1 MDTILEYLVKSS
13 ISLLVFYLFF
23 WILNRKSTHFML
35 NRLVLLFGLVSSLIL
50 PCIHINVDPEVI
62 PAAIPVTSIDFSKL
76 VNQAET
82 SQPGWGMHEIILL
95 IYTTGIAFTL
105 ARLVYQAIRIRQLYK
120 KSAKETL
127 QELTLVCTDH
137 PITPFAYFKKI
148 FIHKTGDDQYAV
160 EQILAHEKS
169 HIMQLHYVDLLLVE
183 LIAVVQWFNPVVWLY
198 EAALKEV
205 HEYLADET
213 VLKQG
218 YKKGEYQVL
227 LINQAVGGPIFTISH
242 HFNKSLIKK
251 RILMMTKIKTPRL
264 AQLKVLF
271 LLPLTACLL
280 MAFSN
285 PENIVKP
292 VFQSAKQLAAGLN
305 AATQQQQAANPDT
318 ITVTVKTSGNTKQ
331 AGSKNDTIIEKTEKI
346 KAIVIVDG
354 VEKPDFN
361 DKDINPETIET
372 INVYKGDKAT
382 ELYGEKGKNGV
393 VVVSTKKIV
402 KQSGS
407 DKTEITVNT
416 TESNFDKAYV
426 VVDGVHD
433 PDFIKNNKN
442 PENIESID
450 ILKGESATALYG
462 EKGKNGVIIITL
474 KKKK

>member
-1 MDTILEYLVKSS
+1 
-13 ISLLVFYLFF
+13 
-23 WILNRKSTHFML
+23 
-35 NRLVLLFGLVSSLIL
+35 
-50 PCIHINVDPEVI
+50 
-62 PAAIPVTSIDFSKL
+62 
-76 VNQAET
+76 
-82 SQPGWGMHEIILL
+82 
-95 IYTTGIAFTL
+95 
-105 ARLVYQAIRIRQLYK
+105 
-120 KSAKETL
+120 
-127 QELTLVCTDH
+127 
-137 PITPFAYFKKI
+137 
-148 FIHKTGDDQYAV
+148 
-160 EQILAHEKS
+160 
-169 HIMQLHYVDLLLVE
+169 
-183 LIAVVQWFNPVVWLY
+183 
-198 EAALKEV
+198 
-205 HEYLADET
+205 
-213 VLKQG
+213 
-218 YKKGEYQVL
+218 
-227 LINQAVGGPIFTISH
+227 
-242 HFNKSLIKK
+242 
-251 RILMMTKIKTPRL
+251 
-264 AQLKVLF
+264 
-271 LLPLTACLL
+271 

-354 VEKPDFN
+354 VEKTDFN

-382 ELYGEKGKNGV
+382 ELYGDKGKNGV

-407 DKTEITVNT
+407 DKTEIIINSS
-416 TESNFDKAYV
+416 ESNLDKAYV

>member
-1 MDTILEYLVKSS
+1 MDTILEYLLKSG

-23 WILNRKSTHFML
+23 WFLNRKSTHFML
-35 NRLVLLFGLVSSLIL
+35 NRIVLLFGLISSLIL
-50 PCIHINVDPEVI
+50 PFIHINLNPEVI
-62 PAAIPVTSIDFSKL
+62 PAGIPVSSIDFSKL
-76 VNQAET
+76 VTQTKA
-82 SQPGWGMHEIILL
+82 SQPGWGMQEIILL
-95 IYTTGIAFTL
+95 IYSSGIVITL

-120 KSAKETL
+120 TSARETIN
-127 QELTLVCTDH
+127 ELTLVCTDK
-137 PITPFAYFKKI
+137 PITPFVFFKKI
-148 FIHKTGDDQYAV
+148 FIHKTADDLRGI

-169 HIMQLHYVDLLLVE
+169 HITQLHYVDLLVVE
-183 LIAVVQWFNPVVWLY
+183 LISVIQWFNPVVWLY

-218 YKKGEYQVL
+218 FKKGEYQVL

-264 AQLKVLF
+264 AQLNVLV

-285 PENIVKP
+285 PEKIVQP
-292 VFQSAKQLAAGLN
+292 VIRSAEQLVVSLN
-305 AATQQQQAANPDT
+305 ASGTHVQTATPDT
-318 ITVTVKTSGNTKQ
+318 VTVTVKTSAN
-331 AGSKNDTIIEKTEKI
+331 SKKPGATFDTLVEKTEKI
-346 KAIVIVDG
+346 RTIVIVDG
-354 VEKPDFN
+354 VEKPDF
-361 DKDINPETIET
+361 DEKEMDPETIET
-372 INVYKGDKAT
+372 VTVYKGDKAT
-382 ELYGEKGKNGV
+382 QMYGEKGKNGV
-393 VVVSTKKIV
+393 IIVNTKKTV

-407 DKTEITVNT
+407 DKTEITVNST
-416 TESNFDKAYV
+416 DSDLEKAYV
-426 VVDGVHD
+426 VVDGLHD

-442 PENIESID
+442 PENIATID
-450 ILKGESATALYG
+450 ILKGESAKALYG

>member
-13 ISLLVFYLFF
+13 ISLLAFYLFF

-35 NRLVLLFGLVSSLIL
+35 NRIVLLFGLVSSLIL
-50 PCIHINVDPEVI
+50 PFIHINFAPEVI
-62 PAAIPVTSIDFSKL
+62 PVAIPVSSIDFSKL
-76 VNQAET
+76 VTQSET
-82 SQPGWGMHEIILL
+82 SKPGWGMHEIILL
-95 IYTTGIAFTL
+95 IYAAGIAITL

-127 QELTLVCTDH
+127 HELTLVCTDM

-148 FIHKTGDDQYAV
+148 FIHRSGVDQHAV

-169 HIMQLHYVDLLLVE
+169 HIKQLHYVDLLLVE

-251 RILMMTKIKTPRL
+251 RILMMTKIKSTRFT
-264 AQLKVLF
+264 QLNALL
-271 LLPLTACLL
+271 LLPVTAFLL

-292 VFQSAKQLAAGLN
+292 VFQSARQLAVGLHV
-305 AATQQQQAANPDT
+305 ADARLQASAPDT
-318 ITVTVKTSGNTKQ
+318 ITVTVKKSVNAKQ
-331 AGSKNDTIIEKTEKI
+331 PGSKTDTLVEKTENI
-346 KAIVIVDG
+346 KTIYIVDG
-354 VEKPDFN
+354 VEKTDFN
-361 DKDINPETIET
+361 EKEISPETIET
-372 INVYKGDKAT
+372 VNVYKGDKAT

-407 DKTEITVNT
+407 DKTEIIINSS
-416 TESNFDKAYV
+416 ESTLDKAYV